1 MKNLLLLLFFF
12 SFQFVNAQTTYKKEY
27 TPTFPGGIDS
37 MYAFIDRN
45 TNYPSQTKDSLNE
58 IKVLIRFAIMADGS
72 IDKCKIL
79 SKTPKE
85 FNEEALRVVK
95 LMPKWEPGIM
105 NGRPVSFYFTLPIV
119 FKID

>member
-1 MKNLLLLLFFF
+1 MKKILLLLALFY
-12 SFQFVNAQTTYKKEY
+12 FQFVNAQTIDKKEY

-37 MYAFIDRN
+37 MYAFIERN
-45 TNYPSQTKDSLNE
+45 TNYSSLSKDSINE
-58 IKVLIRFAIMADGS
+58 VKVMLRFAVMADGS

-95 LMPKWEPGIM
+95 LMPKWEPGVM

-119 FKID
+119 FKTD